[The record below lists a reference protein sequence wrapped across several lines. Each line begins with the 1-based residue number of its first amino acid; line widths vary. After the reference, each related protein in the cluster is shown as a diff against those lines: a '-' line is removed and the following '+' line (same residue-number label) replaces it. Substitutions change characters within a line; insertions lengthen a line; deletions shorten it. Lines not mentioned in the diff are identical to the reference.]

1 MNMGNSSTKGQQ
13 SYRQYYDTMMQNP
26 GSQMDLSNVAIDP
39 YEVLG
44 VRKDY
49 TWDELKDSYK
59 RLAKLVHPD
68 KGGNEQLFNTVTT
81 CFKKLA
87 QELKAREADKPHHVL
102 KADAHQYYGATTM
115 EPSHPAASS
124 GQARNFLAPP
134 LMTSKAGDESGD
146 FHSKFNRFFD
156 ENKIEDEDLGKH
168 GYGHLMAPSSKKRE
182 DIKIDRT
189 LKRFTNESFNK
200 TFEKVAPLAKD
211 VVVYKEP
218 EPMVLAKNI
227 QFTEIGV
234 DKIDDFTGSASGETR
249 NGVGSSGLQ
258 YTDYM
263 RAYTNTRLVDPRTVE
278 KRREFRNVEDF
289 EAARAARTQETM
301 TPEEKAMQAQQE
313 AAKEKEEEERLYRI
327 RERDEVAARRADEIS
342 RKRLQYF

>member
-1 MNMGNSSTKGQQ
+1 MGNSSTKGQQ

-26 GSQMDLSNVAIDP
+26 GSQMDLSNVNIDP

-49 TWDELKDSYK
+49 TWDELKDAYK
-59 RLAKLVHPD
+59 RIAKLVHPD

-81 CFKKLA
+81 CFKTLA

-102 KADAHQYYGATTM
+102 KANAQAYYGATTM
-115 EPSHPAASS
+115 EPTHPAART
-124 GQARNFLAPP
+124 GQNRDFLAPP
-134 LMTSKAGDESGD
+134 LMTNKAGDDSED
-146 FHSKFNRFFD
+146 FHSKFNRFF
-156 ENKIEDEDLGKH
+156 EEHKIEDEDLGKH
-168 GYGHLMAPSSKKRE
+168 GYGHLMAPSSKTRE

-200 TFEKVAPLAKD
+200 TFEKAAPLAKE

-234 DKIDDFTGSASGETR
+234 DKVDDFTGSANGERR

-263 RAYTNTRLVDPRTVE
+263 RAYNNTRLVDPRTVE
-278 KRREFRNVEDF
+278 KRRDFSSVEDF
-289 EAARAARTQETM
+289 EAARSARTQESM
-301 TPEEKAMQAQQE
+301 TPEEKAFQAQQK
-313 AAKEKEEEERLYRI
+313 AKQEKEEEERLYRI
-327 RERDEVAARRADEIS
+327 RQRDEVAARRKDEID